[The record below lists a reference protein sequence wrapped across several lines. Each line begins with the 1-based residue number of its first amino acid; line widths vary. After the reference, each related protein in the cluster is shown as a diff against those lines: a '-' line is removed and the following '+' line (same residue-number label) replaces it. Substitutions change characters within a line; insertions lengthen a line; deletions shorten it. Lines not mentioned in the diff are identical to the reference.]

1 MFFSHYVAQ
10 KTGRLEKTSFFS
22 HFENME
28 NQNLG
33 QILLECFFEKS
44 GFFNWFFLDNVSLF
58 SKAHKLLKKGGKHFT
73 IGMCERVTRTVTQ
86 RISGTLR

>member
-1 MFFSHYVAQ
+1 MFFSHNVTQ
-10 KTGRLEKTSFFS
+10 KTGQLKKTSFFS

-44 GFFNWFFLDNVSLF
+44 VFLYWFFLDNVSKLENSLGKKKNEKIKNF
-58 SKAHKLLKKGGKHFT
+58 SLS
-73 IGMCERVTRTVTQ
+73 VTPLNLAVATF
-86 RISGTLR
+86 